1 MGEQPSSSSPQEE
14 PILLVPVDL
23 TSAESILLQGL
34 ENWQQLGILSERD
47 LRLLC
52 ATRLICQLPVTQAD
66 LPPTYQLPAPSL
78 TQVPVRRP
86 SLAASYFLWCF
97 GLIGICGL
105 HRLNAGRTWTG
116 LLWLLTL
123 GLLGVGQ
130 FIDLFLIPGFS
141 RPAVSGVLPA
151 DAVAPPPDLEEPSPP
166 PPSPEI
172 SWQQRVQSLVSEF
185 GVSLLLIL
193 GFGLVIL
200 ASGVLALTQW
210 QNFSPA
216 GQYLVLCSYTLLFW
230 GVSLRSFQPQLLQT
244 QKALRLATLLLIPV
258 NFWAMDGLQL
268 WQSAWG
274 LGTAVGAA
282 LILSFAYIRLLVHL
296 EIRGWIWIP
305 SLGLLYLNWGWTE
318 LETAL
323 WALYLG
329 LIGTTVITVMRER
342 APASATE
349 TTPAMGGFSEV
360 QILLYSSLI
369 LLLRAG
375 FSEQILWSELGLAAG
390 LGGWLLLQ
398 LPRPALP
405 PQVSYGL
412 GWGCLLLGWILSVSL
427 TPWQA
432 LLVSGLA
439 LHIFAQRLQRQ
450 QLLADLIA
458 VFLVGLQGIWLLSRT
473 IPLSWR
479 ETGLEWLQTWAGAD
493 LTFWAVWGVVGIPS
507 IWITL
512 GLGQWCSS
520 PRLRLAADRLALGLG
535 GSLFLLSL
543 PYPWMRLMNLLLSA
557 STLAY
562 CCRFRSPNQLLI
574 TLIHVSLLGAGFTA
588 IELAQLDLS
597 LLSWAVL
604 LLMVNVGHWLLA
616 VGDDHRLW
624 RRSLW
629 WVGLGFAGISYVV
642 LLGYLGEDLAAPWAW
657 IWVVVPAMLTTL
669 GSDQRFEHRSPALTL
684 STVAIVALQVLT
696 VPSEFPRLLG
706 LGSATV
712 LLFFNTRQERTTALA
727 VATIGAGL
735 LLITTACL
743 QYLGLDRDILL
754 IALALELL
762 LIYLLQAGAE
772 RIGGYLGPLYRIPLQ
787 IWGVFLGVSVLFSL
801 SLVLLIEM
809 AGNGGEPDS
818 ILVATGLTFVALGFR
833 NWRDP
838 RNRTLLG
845 LAWATELLL
854 VASFYYLDWPD
865 LLLPVAWGNLVL
877 GVGSTALSLWWR
889 KPGRLNKLLTWT
901 LIPLLFTGLGWILFH
916 QQLQAESALASLI
929 LAGVGISL
937 ARPRPNGEPLILAG
951 ICVVSLAAYEGVI
964 YLLMQ
969 AESGVTG
976 DGITLLA
983 VVSGVM
989 MLVFRRFP
997 RSLITYLRQTQE
1009 RLTVLS
1015 HVHMAMGT
1023 SLLLVAIPLDRST
1036 PGEWLWLLISA
1047 GFTSYAWGQ
1056 GRDSRQLEAEIWVYL
1071 GLLIAVAMGWN
1082 LTVLLLPDPG
1092 LRLGWLGGIASALAW
1107 ILGILPWDQ
1116 WGWPARPWR
1125 NVAVGLPLVTVVLTA
1140 ADVYGS
1146 SLLLAAGFYAWVGQS
1161 WGMIRV
1167 SYLSALL
1174 LGWAGWRQMQAWEV
1188 NEVFWYALPLTLAV
1202 LYVAQVDPQLKASSA
1217 REQRHWLRLAATG
1230 LLCLTAFIEINSSF
1244 LSGLG
1249 VAGLGMLL
1257 TLLGGMLRV
1266 RAYLYVGLVTFA
1278 LALLRQIWLFASIY
1292 PLLLWGIGLVSGLG
1306 LIWLAIGLESQRE
1319 RLLQWLQAQQA
1330 DQGEW
1335 Q

>member
-1 MGEQPSSSSPQEE
+1 M
-14 PILLVPVDL
+14 
-23 TSAESILLQGL
+23 
-34 ENWQQLGILSERD
+34 
-47 LRLLC
+47 
-52 ATRLICQLPVTQAD
+52 
-66 LPPTYQLPAPSL
+66 
-78 TQVPVRRP
+78 
-86 SLAASYFLWCF
+86 
-97 GLIGICGL
+97 GICGL

-116 LLWLLTL
+116 LLWLFTL
-123 GLLGVGQ
+123 GLLWVGQ

-141 RPAVSGVLPA
+141 RPVVSGVLPEHSA
-151 DAVAPPPDLEEPSPP
+151 AIPPGLEEPSPP
-166 PPSPEI
+166 PPSPQI
-172 SWQQRVQSLVSEF
+172 SWQQRLQTLVSEF

-230 GVSLRSFQPQLLQT
+230 GGSLRSFGTQLLQT

-282 LILSFAYIRLLVHL
+282 LILSFAYIRLLVRL

-305 SLGLLYLNWGWTE
+305 ALALLYLNWGWTE
-318 LETAL
+318 FETAL

-329 LIGTTVITVMRER
+329 LMGTTVITVIRER
-342 APASATE
+342 DPASVTEAT
-349 TTPAMGGFSEV
+349 PVMGGFSEV

-398 LPRPALP
+398 LPRPVLP
-405 PQVSYGL
+405 SQVSYGL

-439 LHIFAQRLQRQ
+439 LHVFAQRLQRQ
-450 QLLADLIA
+450 QLLGDLMA

-479 ETGLEWLQTWAGAD
+479 ETGLAWLQTWAGPD
-493 LTFWAVWGVVGIPS
+493 LTFWAVWGVVGIPYV
-507 IWITL
+507 WITL
-512 GLGQWCSS
+512 GLGQRCSS
-520 PRLRLAADRLALGLG
+520 PPLRLATDRLALGLG

-543 PYPWMRLMNLLLSA
+543 PFPWVRLMNLLLSVG
-557 STLAY
+557 TLV
-562 CCRFRSPNQLLI
+562 CWCRYRRPHQLLI
-574 TLIHVSLLGAGFTA
+574 TLTHISLLGAGFTA
-588 IELAQLDLS
+588 IELAQWELS

-616 VGDDHRLW
+616 VGDDYLLW
-624 RRSLW
+624 RRSCW
-629 WVGLGFAGISYVV
+629 WVGLGLAGTSYIL

-669 GSDQRFEHRSPALTL
+669 GSDLRFQHRSPALTL

-696 VPSEFPRLLG
+696 IPSQLPRLLG

-712 LLFFNTRQERTTALA
+712 LLFFNTRQERTRVLA

-743 QYLGLDRDILL
+743 QYLGLDRDVFLT
-754 IALALELL
+754 ALALELL
-762 LIYLLQAGAE
+762 LIYLLQTGAE
-772 RIGGYLGPLYRIPLQ
+772 RMGGFLGRLYRIPLQ
-787 IWGVFLGVSVLFSL
+787 IWGIFLGVSALSSL
-801 SLVLLIEM
+801 SLVLLIQVV
-809 AGNGGEPDS
+809 GNGTDADS
-818 ILVATGLTFVALGFR
+818 ILLATGLTFAALGYR

-854 VASFYYLDWPD
+854 VASFHYLDWPD
-865 LLLPVAWGNLVL
+865 LLPPVAWGNLVL
-877 GVGSTALSLWWR
+877 GMGSTALSLWWR
-889 KPGRLNKLLTWT
+889 KPERMRKLFSWT
-901 LIPLLFTGLGWILFH
+901 LIPLLFAGLGWILFH

-951 ICVVSLAAYEGVI
+951 LCVISLAIHEGVI
-964 YLLMQ
+964 YLLLQ

-983 VVSGVM
+983 VVSGIM
-989 MLVFRRFP
+989 MLVFRRLP

-1009 RLTVLS
+1009 RLTALS

-1036 PGEWLWLLISA
+1036 PAEWLWLLISA

-1056 GRDSRQLEAEIWVYL
+1056 GRGSRQQEAEVWVYL
-1071 GLLIAVAMGWN
+1071 GLLIVVAMGWN
-1082 LTVLLLPDPG
+1082 LTVLLLPDPE
-1092 LRLGWLGGIASALAW
+1092 LRLGWVGGIASALAW

-1140 ADVYGS
+1140 TDVYGS

-1161 WGMIRV
+1161 WGRIRV

-1188 NEVFWYALPLTLAV
+1188 NEIVWYTLPVTFAV
-1202 LYVAQVDPQLKASSA
+1202 LYVAQVDPQLKSPSA

-1230 LLCLTAFIEINSSF
+1230 LLCLTAFMEINSSF
-1244 LSGLG
+1244 LAGLG
-1249 VAGLGMLL
+1249 VAGLGILL

-1278 LALLRQIWLFASIY
+1278 LALLHQIWLFASVY

-1306 LIWLAIGLESQRE
+1306 LIWLAVGLESQRE
-1319 RLLQWLQAQQA
+1319 RLLQWLQGQRGEQR
-1330 DQGEW
+1330 EW